1 MDLSVSQFRELYS
14 YVTGFETR
22 ITARDYLCEALF
34 KAIEAHDLPFTEVVR
49 STESSETVAESS
61 VQSLDEVDEVEE
73 EQKPEEPEER
83 RPFVKFILS
92 EKPIAKVKYSRR
104 EKVVFDTLVKAHPEP
119 ITSKFIIDNA
129 FKKHKGFHV
138 SNTVIVCISSLRRKI
153 EFNQEPFRLC
163 TSSNSGP
170 KPMSCWLEQLDKS
183 EATEDEK

>member
-1 MDLSVSQFRELYS
+1 MLFRS
-14 YVTGFETR
+14 GFETR
-22 ITARDYLCEALF
+22 ITARDYLCEVLF
-34 KAIEAHDLPFTEVVR
+34 KAIETQDLPLTEVVR

-61 VQSLDEVDEVEE
+61 VQPLGKVDEIEK

-170 KPMSCWLEQLDKS
+170 KPIDRKS
-183 EATEDEK
+183 TRLNSSH